1 MASYF
6 KNAGSGKIIA
16 AVAAEIVANKAYL
29 SEIDGKIGDGDHGVN
44 MAKGFGKAADQIN
57 DQNSFHDGLSILSN
71 ILMNEIGGS
80 MGPLYGMMF
89 MEMAATIKTAETINA
104 RQFETMLNA
113 GLEGVASIGG
123 AKLGDKTLLDCLI
136 PAVNAF
142 KVAIESGKDF
152 SSGLHDMFIAAETGR
167 DNTVDLVAKIG
178 RSSRLGERS
187 RGVLDAGATSC
198 CMILKTLGVEIGTL
212 LKSDILKNDVET

>member
-1 MASYF
+1 MEAHF
-6 KNAGSGKIIA
+6 TNAGSGTIIA
-16 AVAAEIVANKAYL
+16 AIAAEIVANKAYL

-44 MAKGFGKAADQIN
+44 MAKGFGKAADQIT
-57 DQNSFHDGLSILSN
+57 DQTSFHDGLTILSN

-89 MEMAATIKTAETINA
+89 MEMAATVKAAETINA
-104 RQFETMLNA
+104 KKFESMLKA
-113 GLEGVASIGG
+113 GIEGVASIGG

-136 PAVNAF
+136 PAVSAF
-142 KVAIESGKDF
+142 SVATETGKEF
-152 SSGLHDMFIAAETGR
+152 SAGLSDMIAAAETGR
-167 DNTVDLVAKIG
+167 DSTIDLVAKIG

-198 CMILKTLGVEIGTL
+198 CMILKTLGVEIASHLT
-212 LKSDILKNDVET
+212 THHQT